1 MKKSTIWIIAIV
13 MGASF
18 LALLYLQT
26 GYFEEAINMRKQ
38 QFDES
43 VSRSLYQAARNVELN
58 ETQAALEKEVKKTL
72 SDDKRRRLEADE
84 ELLNT
89 ALNGNGLHGAADS
102 LSLAPATTPVR
113 PSAIPKGLIIRNQD
127 AIGTASE
134 TLREAVRERYIYQKA
149 LLDEVIYS
157 LLSQSND
164 ETLAERID
172 FAMLDRC
179 LKTELR
185 NNGVNID
192 YHFTVTT
199 TDGRELYRCSD
210 YTPEGEE
217 MTYKQVIYP
226 NNPPAQ
232 MAVINIHFPEMNKYL
247 FASAK
252 FMIPAIIFTL
262 ILLIIFIFTICLV
275 FRQKRLTEIKND
287 FINNMTH
294 EFKTPISTISLAAQM
309 LNDPAVGKS
318 DAMFKHISG
327 IINDE
332 TKRLRFQVEKV
343 LQMSMFDRQKAATFK
358 LKEIRLN
365 ELISDVAT
373 TFRLKV
379 ESSGGTLETDLQA
392 QEDTVFADEMHFTNV
407 IFNLLDN
414 AVKYKDPEKEL
425 RLKVS
430 TWNEGQ
436 KVAIAIQDNG
446 IVIKKEDLKKI
457 FEKFYRVHTGN
468 RHDVK
473 GFGLGLA
480 YVKNV
485 ITNHKGNIHAES
497 DFGKGTKFII
507 TLPYI
512 KS

>member
-275 FRQKRLTEIKND
+275 FRHKRLTEITND
-287 FINNMTH
+287 FINTLTH
-294 EFKTPISTISLAAQM
+294 ESKTPISTI
-309 LNDPAVGKS
+309 
-318 DAMFKHISG
+318 
-327 IINDE
+327 
-332 TKRLRFQVEKV
+332 
-343 LQMSMFDRQKAATFK
+343 
-358 LKEIRLN
+358 
-365 ELISDVAT
+365 
-373 TFRLKV
+373 
-379 ESSGGTLETDLQA
+379 
-392 QEDTVFADEMHFTNV
+392 
-407 IFNLLDN
+407 
-414 AVKYKDPEKEL
+414 
-425 RLKVS
+425 
-430 TWNEGQ
+430 
-436 KVAIAIQDNG
+436 
-446 IVIKKEDLKKI
+446 
-457 FEKFYRVHTGN
+457 
-468 RHDVK
+468 
-473 GFGLGLA
+473 
-480 YVKNV
+480 
-485 ITNHKGNIHAES
+485 
-497 DFGKGTKFII
+497 
-507 TLPYI
+507 
-512 KS
+512 